1 MDKREELLL
10 EEYKLHRSYLIQLLT
25 DLIKIHYKYYKNE
38 EFDTFEQYLNGY
50 KTLYLVESKEEK
62 LKLYREIDDVL
73 LNKYELFFA
82 HYELTEP
89 IHCISVAQERLEE

>member
-1 MDKREELLL
+1 MNKREELLL
-10 EEYKLHRSYLIQLLT
+10 EEDKLMRAYLIQLLT
-25 DLIKIHYKYYKNE
+25 DLIKLHYKYYKNE

-73 LNKYELFFA
+73 LNKYELLCA
-82 HYELTEP
+82 HYILDKP
-89 IHCISVAQERLEE
+89 VYLVSVAQERLEE

>member
-10 EEYKLHRSYLIQLLT
+10 EEDKLHRSYLIQLLT
-25 DLIKIHYKYYKNE
+25 DLIKLHYKYYKNE

-50 KTLYLVESKEEK
+50 KTLFLVNSEEEK

-82 HYELTEP
+82 HYELEEP
-89 IHCISVAQERLEE
+89 IYLISVEQKELEE